1 MENNQYKVL
10 REQMLKQ
17 QLIAR
22 GIFEQRLQTAFLAI
36 PRERFVD
43 EQQKSLAYE
52 DRPLPIGCNQ
62 TISQPYIVA
71 LMTELLGVKE
81 DENILEIGTGSGYQA
96 AILKSMGACVY
107 SVERISE
114 LAERAKRVLF
124 ELGYDVKIKIG
135 DGTLGW
141 EEFSPYD
148 KIVVT
153 AAAKEIPSPLI
164 EQLKVGGRL
173 VIPVGSSYHQ
183 ELTIVDKVSGDKTI
197 KRSEGGCIFVPLI
210 GKYAWQE

>member
-1 MENNQYKVL
+1 MKNNQYNVL
-10 REQMLKQ
+10 REKMLSQ
-17 QLIAR
+17 QLMAR
-22 GIFEQRLQTAFLAI
+22 GIFDQRVREAFAAT
-36 PRERFVD
+36 PRELFVE

-81 DENILEIGTGSGYQA
+81 GETILEIGTGSGYQA
-96 AILKSMGACVY
+96 AILKSMGANVY
-107 SVERISE
+107 TVERIPE
-114 LAERAKRVLF
+114 LAERAKKVLL
-124 ELGYDVKIKIG
+124 ELALEVKIKVG

-141 EEFSPYD
+141 EESSPYD
-148 KIVVT
+148 KIIVT

-164 EQLKVGGRL
+164 AQLKVGGRL
-173 VIPVGSSYHQ
+173 IIPLGSSYHQ
-183 ELTIVDKVSGDKTI
+183 ELTIVDKVSSDKII